1 MTAPTA
7 ETVAAGPA
15 SAPVAFVA
23 GATGFVGRA
32 VVAELVRR
40 GVTTIAHVRPDSR
53 DLDEWRR
60 KFGEAGGGHVEVD
73 TTAWDEAALTAT
85 LRARAVTHVFGL
97 IGTTRGR
104 AKRDGVRV
112 DIYELIDVGLTRLLA
127 AASSACG
134 ARPRLVYLSSVGAS
148 ARSSSAYL
156 RARARAEALVQ
167 GAGVPWIIARPSM
180 IVGPGR
186 DDARPMERAAG
197 AVADGALAVIGLF
210 GARRIR
216 AAYRST
222 TPELLGPA
230 LVRLALDDAPDRI
243 VAGDDLR

>member
-1 MTAPTA
+1 MT
-7 ETVAAGPA
+7 
-15 SAPVAFVA
+15 APVAFVA

-40 GVTTIAHVRPDSR
+40 DVLTIAHVRPDSR
-53 DLDEWRR
+53 ELDDWRR
-60 KFGEAGGGHVEVD
+60 KFAALGPHCRTDA
-73 TTAWDEAALTAT
+73 TAWDEQALTAT
-85 LRARAVTHVFGL
+85 LRDRAVTHVFGL

-104 AKRDGVRV
+104 AKRDGVTG
-112 DIYELIDVGLTRLLA
+112 DIYEIIDVGLTRMLA
-127 AASSACG
+127 AAASACG
-134 ARPRLVYLSSVGAS
+134 ARPRLSYLSSVGAS
-148 ARSSSAYL
+148 ARSSSGYL

-197 AVADGALAVIGLF
+197 AVGDGLLAVAGLL
-210 GARRIR
+210 GGKKLR

-222 TPELLGPA
+222 TPATLGAA
-230 LVRLALDDAPDRI
+230 LVKAALDGAPDR
-243 VAGDDLR
+243 VLAGDDLR

>member
-1 MTAPTA
+1 MTATEAVPP
-7 ETVAAGPA
+7 AGA
-15 SAPVAFVA
+15 RVAFVA

-40 GVTTIAHVRPDSR
+40 GITTIAHVRPDSR
-53 DLDEWRR
+53 DLDGWRR
-60 KFGEAGGGHVEVD
+60 KFAEAGAEVD

-85 LRARAVTHVFGL
+85 LAARAVTHVFCL

-104 AKRDGVRV
+104 AKQDGVRG
-112 DIYELIDVGLTRLLA
+112 DIYEVIDVGLTRLLA

-134 ARPRLVYLSSVGAS
+134 ARPRLLYLSSVGAS

-156 RARARAEALVQ
+156 RARARAEALVS

-186 DDARPMERAAG
+186 EDSRPMERVAG
-197 AVADGALAVIGLF
+197 VVADGALAVIGLF
-210 GARRIR
+210 GAKKTK

-230 LVRLALDDAPDRI
+230 LVRLALDGAADRI
-243 VAGDDLR
+243 AAGDDLR